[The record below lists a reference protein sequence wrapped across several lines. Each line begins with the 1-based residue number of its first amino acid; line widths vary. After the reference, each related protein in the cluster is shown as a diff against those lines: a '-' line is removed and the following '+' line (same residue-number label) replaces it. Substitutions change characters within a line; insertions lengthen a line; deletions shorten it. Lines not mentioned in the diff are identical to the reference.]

1 MTISSLPLDR
11 SASRSTTFSITEL
24 LSLAQRGR
32 LRIPHF
38 QRPIVWDATDVR
50 ALFDSIY
57 RGFPIGTLLLWK
69 QPADSATISFGPV
82 SLEAPATSDAYV
94 VVDGQ
99 QRLTSLIAT
108 FLGPTNNTDERF
120 QVFFD
125 LPRQRFVGATRGR
138 RPTRSVPI
146 REALESR
153 TLLAWLR
160 DHEDELEDGDLELAD
175 ERAGSLRD
183 YSIPAYV
190 VEANDVR
197 LLREVFDRV
206 NSAGKPI
213 TRAQVFHALFA
224 SDSEPGSPAT
234 VVAELRG
241 KNFGSLPDDR
251 IVQSLLAIR
260 GGDVQRDLHD
270 EFTADEEP
278 ADSYELT
285 TRALERAIDFL
296 VSEGVLHEKLMPSAL
311 PLPVLAAFLHLHPDP
326 DPANVR
332 LLSRWLWRGWVNGFG
347 RESGQTPM
355 LRRAIRAVNPTK
367 GDPSK
372 APSEYEAVTALLAAV
387 EDRPVD
393 QFRISSFRTDDS
405 RSRLALIALARL
417 RPLKPTGEEMDVRQS
432 LEEHGSAAIGAY
444 LPGPRSE
451 VGARGFWLSAWG
463 DLTGHEPDPVLTSH
477 AIDSDAAAAVRAGN
491 RDEFIRRRSTAV
503 LEFTTTFLDSR
514 METGKRATPPLETLY
529 VPDPD
534 ADQ

>member
-11 SASRSTTFSITEL
+11 SASRSTTFSIAEL
-24 LSLAQRGR
+24 LSLAQKGR

-69 QPADSATISFGPV
+69 QPADKGTISFGPV
-82 SLEAPATSDAYV
+82 SLDAPATSDAYV

-108 FLGPTNNTDERF
+108 FMGPTTSTDERF
-120 QVFFD
+120 RVFFD
-125 LPRQRFVGATRGR
+125 LPRRRFVGATRGR

-146 REALESR
+146 RDALESR

-175 ERAGSLRD
+175 ELAGSLRD
-183 YSIPAYV
+183 YRIPAYV

-224 SDSEPGSPAT
+224 GDSEAGSPAA
-234 VVAELRG
+234 VVAELRV
-241 KNFGSLPDDR
+241 KHFGSLPEDR

-270 EFTADEEP
+270 EFTAGEEP
-278 ADSYELT
+278 GDSYELT
-285 TRALERAIDFL
+285 TRALERALVFL

-311 PLPVLAAFLHLHPDP
+311 PLPVLAAFYHLHPDP

-347 RESGQTPM
+347 RESGQTPI
-355 LRRAIRAVNPTK
+355 LRRAIRAVNPVK

-372 APSEYEAVTALLAAV
+372 APSEYEAVAALLAAV

-393 QFRISSFRTDDS
+393 EFRITSFRTDDS
-405 RSRLALIALARL
+405 RSRLVLIALARL
-417 RPLKPTGEEMDVRQS
+417 DPQSPAGEVVDVAQA
-432 LEEHGSAAIGAY
+432 LDEHGSTAVGAY
-444 LPGPRSE
+444 LPGPRSA
-451 VGARGFWLSAWG
+451 VGARGFWLPAWG
-463 DLTGHEPDPVLTSH
+463 VLAGNEPDPVLASH
-477 AIDSDAAAAVRAGN
+477 AIDGEAAAAVRAAD
-491 RDEFIRRRSTAV
+491 RDEFIRRRTQTVLDLTAA
-503 LEFTTTFLDSR
+503 FLDSR

-529 VPDPD
+529 VPDPGTE
-534 ADQ
+534 Q